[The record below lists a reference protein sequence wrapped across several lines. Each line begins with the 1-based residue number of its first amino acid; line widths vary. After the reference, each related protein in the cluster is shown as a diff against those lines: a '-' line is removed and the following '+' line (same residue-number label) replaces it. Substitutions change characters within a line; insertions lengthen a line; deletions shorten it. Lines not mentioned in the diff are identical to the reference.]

1 MSIIPDIPPK
11 AFTFSAI
18 VVGYLLIDD
27 TTANEQNALGNWL
40 MLIAQVLCTNAF
52 YKQVQMERGNIT
64 ENANENRNY
73 TTDNSMTELI
83 RHTIELI
90 KTKPNGNFVLTS
102 DYEMIECVRTI
113 QENTPSYSKND
124 WRYWVRVNKKY

>member
-1 MSIIPDIPPK
+1 MRIIPDIPPK

-73 TTDNSMTELI
+73 TTDETIDMLEKMIRALQSEVNEL
-83 RHTIELI
+83 
-90 KTKPNGNFVLTS
+90 
-102 DYEMIECVRTI
+102 
-113 QENTPSYSKND
+113 
-124 WRYWVRVNKKY
+124 KKQI